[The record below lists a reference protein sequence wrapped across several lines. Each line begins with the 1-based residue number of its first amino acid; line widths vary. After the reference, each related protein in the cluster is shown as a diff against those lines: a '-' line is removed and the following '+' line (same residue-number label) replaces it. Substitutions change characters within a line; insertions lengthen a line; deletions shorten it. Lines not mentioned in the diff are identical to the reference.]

1 MLLLKKIKNVIMFCK
16 NIITFFNLVIKY
28 SYSLILYLEEA

>member
-1 MLLLKKIKNVIMFCK
+1 MFCK

-28 SYSLILYLEEA
+28 SYSLILYLEGSILKSV